1 MGKAL
6 GEGRA
11 WLAHQQACPGSGA
24 PGSILCNRRGLA
36 SLLHDLCSSQYQ
48 PLPSILTRF
57 KRPLAVPGRG
67 LPGLLVCGGFCLTDL
82 T

>member
-11 WLAHQQACPGSGA
+11 WLAYQQACPGSGA

-36 SLLHDLCSSQYQ
+36 SYYSTVSAAVSISPYPPSSLDLKGHWQCQGEAFLGCWYVEDS
-48 PLPSILTRF
+48 
-57 KRPLAVPGRG
+57 A
-67 LPGLLVCGGFCLTDL
+67 
-82 T
+82 